1 MNAEWHKRHAMPK
14 NATLEQRIEWHRD
27 HQSGCGCRRVPAKL
41 ASLLRSNA
49 EGSGNAAS
57 GLRLLL
63 SGGDRRSIARSNRA
77 LSRIQARPQLV
88 AEVARLVGDEDWLIS
103 MRSMDLLEK
112 LAHQNPAWIE
122 PHKRLF
128 IGPLA
133 ESDKWE
139 IHLQIVRALP
149 LFAWTPVEMRRVHEI
164 LLRDV
169 EHPQKFVR
177 AWALDSLAT
186 LAQKDSSLM
195 PTVRRSLREFESSES
210 KALAVRAKRIR
221 ERLAM
226 VPRRRAR
233 GWAATAR

>member
-1 MNAEWHKRHAMPK
+1 MNAEWHKRHPMPK
-14 NATLEQRIEWHRD
+14 TLEQRIAWHRD
-27 HQSGCGCRRVPAKL
+27 HQSGCGCRAVPPKL
-41 ASLLRSNA
+41 ASLLKSNA
-49 EGSGNAAS
+49 DGSGAAS
-57 GLRLLL
+57 ALRRLL

-77 LSRIQARPQLV
+77 RTRIQARPQLV
-88 AEVARLVGDEDWLIS
+88 AEVARLAGDEDWLIS

-226 VPRRRAR
+226 
-233 GWAATAR
+233 